1 LFAGG
6 FDLSLHLMQ
15 ERRSYIEKRLAAEGS
30 IRVAELAR
38 LFGVSSETIRKDL
51 LFLEE
56 KGLAVKAYGGALA
69 LGGASEPSF
78 TEKSVTH
85 IEEKKRIAQAALMSI
100 ESGMSLILDS
110 GSTLFILAQALAI
123 KKDITV
129 FTNGLKAAQ
138 LLDEYGITTYVLG
151 GQVRHNSNAIVGS
164 WAKRSLSEIRVDLTV
179 LGTSGFRDRGG
190 PCVENFVEAELKCA
204 MRDAG
209 NRVIVLGDSSKAQA
223 QAVIEFADWSD
234 IDELITDH
242 NIGSDVLEKIK
253 EKTTVTV
260 V

>member
-1 LFAGG
+1 M
-6 FDLSLHLMQ
+6 SVHLMQ

-38 LFGVSSETIRKDL
+38 LFDVSSETIRKDL

-69 LGGASEPSF
+69 LGGALEPSF

-85 IEEKKRIAQAALMSI
+85 IEEKRRIAQEALARV
-100 ESGMSLILDS
+100 ENGMTLILDS
-110 GSTLFILAQALAI
+110 GSTLFIFAQALSI

-138 LLDEYGITTYVLG
+138 LLDEYGITTCVLG

-164 WAKRSLSEIRVDLTV
+164 WAMRSLKEIRVDITI
-179 LGTSGFRDRGG
+179 LGTSGFLDRSG
-190 PCVENFVEAELKCA
+190 PCVENFAEAELKCA
-204 MRDAG
+204 MLSAG
-209 NRVIVLGDSSKAQA
+209 NRVIVLSDSSKAQT
-223 QAVIEFADWSD
+223 QAVIEFADWGK
-234 IDELITDH
+234 IDELITDQ

-253 EKTTVTV
+253 EKTTVTTV
-260 V
+260 